1 MAPKERSVWWVW
13 ISVLCAG
20 TVARAAEQGQSSKDT
35 GQSGHLGGT
44 ASYFTW
50 TAERTDRNATW
61 ITTNTATSAEGG
73 PTTPNTT
80 VLIPVKDTT
89 GRKITGQ
96 LSKPEIAIHSVKG
109 ICNVTLTCTM
119 REGGGDITYV
129 WHQPGKSHV
138 LSTEPILRITQ
149 KPADGFLN
157 YTCTIHNTESKSS
170 SMVSLSKH
178 CNGASASSLIK
189 YWVPLVFM
197 VIALITLYFTY
208 RKTTERAQCFV
219 FQTLIHKTIKRFT
232 VQPKLTPIR
241 RAPSLLTLP
250 DRVRGGRAVLR
261 QIRPEPSS
269 SHTELL
275 PCPESVPKS
284 SQADSK
290 RGRVLLLLLKLERHV
305 SKAAVGCIGSQ

>member
-20 TVARAAEQGQSSKDT
+20 TVARAAEQRQSSKDT
-35 GQSGHLGGT
+35 GQIGHLGGT

-61 ITTNTATSAEGG
+61 IATNTATSAEGG

-89 GRKITGQ
+89 GHKTTGQ
-96 LSKPEIAIHSVKG
+96 LSKPEIAIHSVEG

-149 KPADGFLN
+149 KPPDGFLN

-178 CNGASASSLIK
+178 CDGASASSLIK

-208 RKTTERAQCFV
+208 RKTTERDSRSRAGSSSQSSDSDSQDNQAVHSAAHVNPHPEAWNRTGEETPTTKKNEEALADPDPSPQPAQS
-219 FQTLIHKTIKRFT
+219 RDN
-232 VQPKLTPIR
+232 P
-241 RAPSLLTLP
+241 
-250 DRVRGGRAVLR
+250 GGRG
-261 QIRPEPSS
+261 E
-269 SHTELL
+269 
-275 PCPESVPKS
+275 
-284 SQADSK
+284 
-290 RGRVLLLLLKLERHV
+290 
-305 SKAAVGCIGSQ
+305 

>member
-20 TVARAAEQGQSSKDT
+20 TVARAAEQRQSSKDT
-35 GQSGHLGGT
+35 GQIGHLGGT

-61 ITTNTATSAEGG
+61 IATNTATSAEGG

-89 GRKITGQ
+89 GHKTTGQ
-96 LSKPEIAIHSVKG
+96 LSKPEIAIHSVEG

-149 KPADGFLN
+149 KPPDGFLN

-178 CNGASASSLIK
+178 CDDSRS
-189 YWVPLVFM
+189 
-197 VIALITLYFTY
+197 
-208 RKTTERAQCFV
+208 RA
-219 FQTLIHKTIKRFT
+219 
-232 VQPKLTPIR
+232 
-241 RAPSLLTLP
+241 
-250 DRVRGGRAVLR
+250 G
-261 QIRPEPSS
+261 SS
-269 SHTELL
+269 SQSSDSDSQDNQAVHSAAHVN
-275 PCPESVPKS
+275 PHPEAWNRTGEETPTTKKNEEAL
-284 SQADSK
+284 ADPDPSPQP
-290 RGRVLLLLLKLERHV
+290 EH
-305 SKAAVGCIGSQ
+305 STASPS